1 MPLLFAWSINLYTN
15 TKLQRIKTENAVKS
29 MIEQPIPPRP
39 YLRNEVYTALKS
51 RLGEIAAGLTEP
63 VHIREEE
70 LARSLGVSRTPVRE
84 ALRRLEQEGVV
95 TFRPRRGAQLMPTSL
110 AEYLEWLSIR
120 EVLEGLAA
128 REVARNG
135 AAIAP
140 RLREIFSGFDERAV
154 VERAADYAKAN
165 ADFHA
170 LIIEQSGNSLLVKAW
185 QSFGHVKM
193 VGLRVIERLNRGTQS
208 LREHQDIIAA
218 IAAGNAER
226 AEASARAHVRAVR
239 DRAASLT
246 KL

>member
-1 MPLLFAWSINLYTN
+1 MQDQVDQL
-15 TKLQRIKTENAVKS
+15 
-29 MIEQPIPPRP
+29 IPPRP
-39 YLRNEVYTALKS
+39 YLRNEVYSALKA
-51 RLGEIAAGLTEP
+51 RLGEMAAGLTEP

-84 ALRRLEQEGVV
+84 ALHRLGQEGLVK
-95 TFRPRRGAQLMPTSL
+95 FRPRRGAQLMPASL
-110 AEYLEWLSIR
+110 SEYLEWLSIR

-128 REVARNG
+128 SEVARNG

-170 LIIEQSGNSLLVKAW
+170 IIIEQSGNSLLVKAW

-193 VGLRVIERLNRGTQS
+193 VGLRVIERLNRGKQS
-208 LREHQDIIAA
+208 LREHNDIIAA
-218 IAAGNAER
+218 IAAGDADR
-226 AEASARAHVRAVR
+226 AETVARAHVRAVR
-239 DRAASLT
+239 ERAAALT
-246 KL
+246 KF